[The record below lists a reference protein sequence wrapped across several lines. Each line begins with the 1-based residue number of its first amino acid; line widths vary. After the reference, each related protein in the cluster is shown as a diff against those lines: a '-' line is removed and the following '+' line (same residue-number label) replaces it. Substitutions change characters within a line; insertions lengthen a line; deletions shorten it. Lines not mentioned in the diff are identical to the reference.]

1 MHFDATDLVKRI
13 KELIDENIFSVITNG
28 GPFIND
34 VSEVYILRGSDTKT
48 HRVLICTITQPEREI
63 YLFNFAPGANNQD
76 KTVLEL
82 LIIGLNSD

>member
-13 KELIDENIFSVITNG
+13 KELIDENNFSVITNG
-28 GPFIND
+28 GPFINE
-34 VSEVYILRGSDTKT
+34 VSEVHILRGSDTKT

-76 KTVLEL
+76 KTALEL
-82 LIIGLNSD
+82 LIIALNLD